1 MNIRL
6 WILILVVIP
15 VVVVGGFAIFHHPMN
30 ATVVAVLGAVM
41 IWLAYTRYAR
51 RIDREVVQPDM
62 KKATPARMYM
72 DGVDYVPTGR
82 NVLYGYHFK
91 SIAAAGPIV
100 GPIVAVTIWGWLPS
114 LLWLVLGVTFIGWAS
129 DYSAIMVAVRN
140 DGNSLSAIAHKLI
153 APRTRVILFV
163 FIFFYLLLL
172 AGAFVGILAGIF
184 DPRADVPFGIL
195 MLAIMGLVAGQ
206 MLYRWKMD
214 LILVTFVA
222 VGITMASIAI
232 GAMGMTLVKGTTPAG
247 KPAAAIA
254 YTGPINSIVDK
265 LGNGINQLSGGR
277 ALYTV
282 VDPTHSDPRHL
293 FSEVNPEGKI
303 VPKYLNQNGAIKM
316 LPSFIFWCVFVFAFS
331 YLGTV
336 LPIWR
341 FAQPVNYLGFWI
353 TFLTIGLSALGA
365 VVGGVRALFGNAAMA
380 QAITF
385 NTKVFGTWMS
395 VTQAK
400 DAAGNILQALPAIQ
414 PLWPMLFVTIAC
426 GAISGWHA
434 LVGSIGTARQLE
446 YETDGLPVGGGGMFS
461 ENALALLSLVAIS
474 IAGGAGAGAFAGG
487 VGKLLGMVTFGGIPQ
502 AYGTALGFG
511 VFVVIV
517 LTVVQLVFRVM
528 RVTLAEWMG
537 ETWVGFKNA
546 HIAAIVSM
554 ALTMLLVL
562 SGTWVYLWQLF
573 GASNQLM
580 AALSLLIVSLWL
592 KSIGRSPRFALYPML
607 FMYITT
613 MAAIVV
619 TGYNLYASILSN
631 PTIAAQPIN
640 FIGAVAMIIVAA
652 LLFVA
657 SVLIAYDAWRA
668 WTRMKP
674 AAPVKGKEP
683 VLAPAAR

>member
-6 WILILVVIP
+6 TILILLLIP
-15 VVVVGGFAIFHHPMN
+15 ILVAGGFAITHRPMN

-51 RIDREVVQPDM
+51 RIDREVIQPDG
-62 KKATPARMYM
+62 KKATPARMYI
-72 DGVDYVPTGR
+72 DGVDFMPTSR

-100 GPIVAVTIWGWLPS
+100 GPIAAATIWGWMPS

-140 DGNSLSAIAHKLI
+140 DGNSLSAIAHRLI
-153 APRTRVILFV
+153 APRARMILFV

-195 MLAIMGLVAGQ
+195 MLAIMGLLTGQ

-214 LILVTFVA
+214 LVLVTIVA
-222 VGITMASIAI
+222 VVITLASIAI
-232 GAMGMTLVKGTTPAG
+232 GAKGMTPVKGSTPDG
-247 KPAAAIA
+247 KPAVAMT
-254 YTGPINSIVDK
+254 YTGPINSIVEK
-265 LGNGINQLSGGR
+265 IGNGINRISGQQP
-277 ALYTV
+277 LYTV
-282 VDPTHSDPRHL
+282 VDPTKADPRL
-293 FSEVNPEGKI
+293 VTTVVNPEGKI
-303 VPKYLNQNGAIKM
+303 VPKYVDQTGAIKM
-316 LPSFIFWCVFVFAFS
+316 LPSFVFWCLFVFAFS

-341 FAQPVNYLGFWI
+341 FAQPVNYLGFWV

-365 VVGGVRALFGNAAMA
+365 VVGGLRALAGNAELAK
-380 QAITF
+380 AITF
-385 NTKVFGTWMS
+385 QTKVFNTWMPMP
-395 VTQAK
+395 QAV
-400 DAAGNILQALPAIQ
+400 GQTLPAIQ

-446 YETDGLPVGGGGMFS
+446 YETDGLPVGGGSMFS

-528 RVTLAEWMG
+528 RVTLGEWLG

-546 HIAAIVSM
+546 HISAFVSM
-554 ALTMLLVL
+554 ALTLLLVL
-562 SGTWVYLWQLF
+562 SGTWIYLWQLF

-592 KSIGRSPRFALYPML
+592 KSVGKSPRYAFYPMV
-607 FMYITT
+607 FMYVTT
-613 MAAIVV
+613 MAAILV

-631 PTIAAQPIN
+631 PKISAQPIN
-640 FIGAVAMIIVAA
+640 FVGAVAMIIVAA

-657 SVLIAYDAWRA
+657 SVLIAYDAARA
-668 WTRMKP
+668 WKRLKP
-674 AAPVKGKEP
+674 AAPETAKEP
-683 VLAPAAR
+683 RLAPVR

>member
-6 WILILVVIP
+6 TILLLVLIP
-15 VVVVGGFAIFHHPMN
+15 VVVAGGFAITHHPMN

-51 RIDREVVQPDM
+51 RIDREVVQPDT

-72 DGVDYVPTGR
+72 DGVDYMPTSR

-140 DGNSLSAIAHKLI
+140 DGNSLSAIAHRLI
-153 APRTRVILFV
+153 APRTRTILFV

-206 MLYRWKMD
+206 MLYRWKLD
-214 LILVTFVA
+214 LVLVTLLT
-222 VGITMASIAI
+222 VGITLASIAL
-232 GAMGMTLVKGTTPAG
+232 GAKGMTLVKGTTPAG
-247 KPAAAIA
+247 KPAAALT
-254 YTGPINSIVDK
+254 YTGPINSIVAK
-265 LGNGINQLSGGR
+265 VGNGINQLSGGQ

-282 VDPTHSDPRHL
+282 VDPTRSDPRHV
-293 FSEVNPEGKI
+293 FTQVNPEGKI
-303 VPKYLNQNGAIKM
+303 VPKYLDQTGAIRM

-395 VTQAK
+395 MSQAK
-400 DAAGNILQALPAIQ
+400 DAAGNVLQALPAIQ

-474 IAGGAGAGAFAGG
+474 IAGGAGAGAFAAG

-528 RVTLAEWMG
+528 RVTLGEWLG
-537 ETWVGFKNA
+537 EAWVGFKNA
-546 HIAAIVSM
+546 HIAALVSM
-554 ALTMLLVL
+554 GLTLLLVL

-592 KSIGRSPRFALYPML
+592 RSIGRSPRYALWPML
-607 FMYITT
+607 FMYVTT

-619 TGYNLYASILSN
+619 TAYNLYASILSN
-631 PTIAAQPIN
+631 PLIAAQPIN
-640 FIGAVAMIIVAA
+640 FVGAVAMIIVAA

-657 SVLIAYDAWRA
+657 ALLIAYDAWRA
-668 WTRMKP
+668 WGRLKP
-674 AAPVKGKEP
+674 APPEKAKEP
-683 VLAPAAR
+683 RLAPAR